1 MLEKPMAEQH
11 PRESVDLWQ
20 ALSSLADGEADAD
33 EQGRCLGQWG
43 NRSDLRERW
52 HQYQVIGD
60 VMRSAELAR
69 GANGDA
75 AFLQSFRDRLAL
87 EPPRHEQPESRTRTA
102 MPRWMAPLAMA
113 AGVAAVALTLNSL
126 WPASTTQRVELAST
140 TSPLLPASAV
150 VSSAQPPLKMVNGQ
164 LIRDAR
170 LDRYLA
176 AHRQGA
182 NGAALQ
188 MPGAV
193 VRSVDTIVL
202 DDK

>member
-11 PRESVDLWQ
+11 PREPGELWQ
-20 ALSSLADGEADAD
+20 ALSSLADGEADTV
-33 EQGRCLGQWG
+33 EQARCIALWDS
-43 NRSDLRERW
+43 RSDLRERW

-60 VMRSAELAR
+60 VMRSSELAR
-69 GANGDA
+69 GADDDA
-75 AFLQSFRDRLAL
+75 AFLKAFRGRLAQ
-87 EPPRHEQPESRTRTA
+87 EPARIGQDDPRSVAATP
-102 MPRWMAPLAMA
+102 PWLAPLAVA
-113 AGVAAVALTLNSL
+113 AGVAAVALTLSSL
-126 WPASTTQRVELAST
+126 WPVSAPQQVDVAST
-140 TSPLLPASAV
+140 TSPKSPASAV
-150 VSSAQPPLKMVNGQ
+150 ASSIQPQVKMVNGQ

>member
-1 MLEKPMAEQH
+1 
-11 PRESVDLWQ
+11 LWQ
-20 ALSSLADGEADAD
+20 ALSSLADGEADVD
-33 EQGRCLGQWG
+33 EQGRCLAQWG
-43 NRSDLRERW
+43 SRSDLRERW

-69 GANGDA
+69 GVNDDA
-75 AFLQSFRDRLAL
+75 AFLQSIRGRLAQEL
-87 EPPRHEQPESRTRTA
+87 PRLEQPGSRARPS

-113 AGVAAVALTLNSL
+113 AGVAAVALTLSSL
-126 WPASTTQRVELAST
+126 WPASAPQRVELAST
-140 TSPLLPASAV
+140 ASPLLPASAV
-150 VSSAQPPLKMVNGQ
+150 PASAQPPLKMVSGQ

>member
-1 MLEKPMAEQH
+1 MAEQY
-11 PRESVDLWQ
+11 PRESGELWQ
-20 ALSSLADGEADAD
+20 ALSSLADGEADSDA
-33 EQGRCLGQWG
+33 QGRCVASWG
-43 NRSDLRERW
+43 SRSDLRERW

-69 GANGDA
+69 GAQDDA
-75 AFLQSFRDRLAL
+75 AFLHSLRGRLAQ
-87 EPPRHEQPESRTRTA
+87 EPPRHEQPAPRA
-102 MPRWMAPLAMA
+102 PAAAPRWMAPLAMA
-113 AGVAAVALTLNSL
+113 AGVAAVALTLSSL
-126 WPASTTQRVELAST
+126 WPASAPQRVEVAST
-140 TSPLLPASAV
+140 TSPQLPASAV
-150 VSSAQPPLKMVNGQ
+150 APSAQPPVRMVNGQ

-176 AHRQGA
+176 AHRQVA